1 MSKRI
6 FSGIQPTGIVHLGN
20 YFGAIYNW
28 LKLQE
33 KFDCIFCVVDLHAL
47 SVYQKPEELARN
59 IRNLTKLFIACGI
72 DPQKNIVYRQSA
84 VSEHTELAWLLNC
97 VTPMGELE
105 RMTQFKDKSKQH
117 KENINAGLFTYP
129 ILMAADILL
138 YNTDIV
144 PVGEDQKQHV
154 ELTRTI
160 ASKFNNLYGETFI
173 VPEASVNKVTARL
186 LGLDNPQKK
195 MSKSASS
202 EYNYISLLDDPE
214 LIRKKIKKAVT
225 DSGSEIIYDE
235 SESPAISN
243 LMTIYHLVTG
253 KTFEEIET
261 MFEGKGYGDFKIDL
275 AERVVEFLTPIQERY
290 HAIDDNELDQILT
303 NGAQRAKL
311 IAAENIKIV
320 KSKIG
325 L

>member
-6 FSGIQPTGIVHLGN
+6 FSGIQPTGIIHLGN

-28 LKLQE
+28 LKLQD
-33 KFDCIFCVVDLHAL
+33 KFDCLFCVVDLHAITI
-47 SVYQKPEELARN
+47 YQKPEELSAN
-59 IRNLTKLFIACGI
+59 VRNLTKMFIACGL
-72 DPQKNIVYRQSA
+72 DPQKNIIYRQSA

-97 VTPMGELE
+97 ITPMGELE
-105 RMTQFKDKSKQH
+105 RMTQFKDKSHQH

-160 ASKFNNLYGETFI
+160 ANKFNNLYGETFT

-186 LGLDNPQKK
+186 LGLDNPEKK
-195 MSKSASS
+195 MSKSAPS
-202 EYNYISLLDDPE
+202 EYNYISLLDEPE

-225 DSGSEIIYDE
+225 DSGSEIIYNE
-235 SESPAISN
+235 EERPALSN

-253 KTFEEIET
+253 ELIQDIEKK
-261 MFEGKGYGDFKIDL
+261 FEGKGYGDFKADL
-275 AERVVEFLTPIQERY
+275 AERVVDFLTPIQERY
-290 HAIDDNELDQILT
+290 KAIDDDELDRILA
-303 NGAQRAKL
+303 NGAERAKA
-311 IAAENIKIV
+311 IASENIKKI